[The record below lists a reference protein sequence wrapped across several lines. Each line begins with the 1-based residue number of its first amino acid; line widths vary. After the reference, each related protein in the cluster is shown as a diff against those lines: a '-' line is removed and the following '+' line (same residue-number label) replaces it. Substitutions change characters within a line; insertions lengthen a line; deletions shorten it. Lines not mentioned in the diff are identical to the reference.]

1 MKFLAAQDFNKVPLI
16 EAFISSHN
24 FNILCLSETF
34 LDLTLDLNNGNI
46 NINGY
51 SILKA
56 DHPSNSKQGGFCIY
70 YKQSLPLMRRKTTVK
85 QSSVNNKTCL
95 LTCFY
100 RSPSQD
106 HDELHNSCP
115 ELNLRLTNINN
126 NQAAF
131 SILKFDFNEK
141 CSKWCRSDKNNI
153 AGLKI
158 DNTATMSGYGQLI
171 NKQHIS

>member
-1 MKFLAAQDFNKVPLI
+1 
-16 EAFISSHN
+16 
-24 FNILCLSETF
+24 
-34 LDLTLDLNNGNI
+34 
-46 NINGY
+46 
-51 SILKA
+51 
-56 DHPSNSKQGGFCIY
+56 
-70 YKQSLPLMRRKTTVK
+70 MRRKTTVK

-106 HDELHNSCP
+106 HDELHNCCP

-158 DNTATMSGYGQLI
+158 DNTTTMSGYGQLI
-171 NKQHIS
+171 NKPTHFINGTSSCIDLIFPYSISFIKNYGIDESISVKCYHSITYGTLDFNVLLPPPYYRKIRIIKMRD